1 MIFPE
6 RPITIAVTAL
16 GGQGGGVLS
25 GWIRDLA
32 EANGYFAQSTSVPG
46 VAQRTGATVYY
57 LELFP
62 ESAAQARGKAPVL
75 SLSPVAGDVD
85 IVIAAEWME
94 AGRAIQRGF
103 VTPERTTLIAST
115 HRDFAV
121 GEKIAMGDGIADSS
135 TVLDAARRAA
145 RRLICFDMKRVAEQC
160 GAVISASL
168 FGALGG
174 SGLLPFGR
182 DAFEQVIRGSGAAR
196 ESSLRAFGE
205 AWSLSERPP
214 GHAEVVERGAVNL
227 PGAKASPSPRGEQLR
242 ERIARG
248 LPAQVRELA
257 FEGCRQLADY
267 QDVAYAQLYLARL
280 EEVAAADADAG
291 GAGRGYALTSAVA
304 RHLALWMAYQDVIR
318 VADQK
323 TRAARYA
330 EIRREVRAEAGDL
343 VYPVEFMHPRIEE
356 ICDILPRALGARV
369 LRSTRLREFAQRFF
383 QKGRLVHTYRL
394 GGYLMLYVLAAMRPL
409 RRSSLRFALETVRIE
424 DWLHQVETSLA
435 ANYELAVEVA
445 GCPRLL
451 KGYSDTQQRGW
462 RNFTRIMDFLRAAP
476 RGAVDAALLRR
487 LREAA
492 LADEEGKTLAAL
504 LEESAC
510 TVT

>member
-1 MIFPE
+1 MNSAA
-6 RPITIAVTAL
+6 RPVTIAVTAL
-16 GGQGGGVLS
+16 GGQGGGVLA

-62 ESAAQARGKAPVL
+62 ESVAQSRGKVPVL

-103 VTPERTTLIAST
+103 VTPERTVLIAST

-121 GEKIAMGDGIADSS
+121 GEKIAMGDGIADS
-135 TVLDAARRAA
+135 TAVLDAASTAA

-174 SGLLPFGR
+174 AGLLPFER
-182 DAFEQVIRGSGAAR
+182 VAFERVIQGAGSAA
-196 ESSLRAFGE
+196 ESSLRAFAQAWNMAERSAGFGDVFENVAAAPPVSAPSALGE
-205 AWSLSERPP
+205 
-214 GHAEVVERGAVNL
+214 
-227 PGAKASPSPRGEQLR
+227 KLR
-242 ERIARG
+242 ERISRG
-248 LPAQVRELA
+248 LPAPVHALA

-267 QDVAYAQLYLARL
+267 QDVAYAQLYLERL
-280 EEVAAADADAG
+280 EGVAAADTDAG
-291 GAGRGYALTSAVA
+291 GAGRGFALTMVVA

-323 TRAARYA
+323 TRASRYA
-330 EIRREVRAEAGDL
+330 EIRREVRAEPEDI

-356 ICDILPRALGARV
+356 ICDILPRALGAWM
-369 LRSTRLREFAQRFF
+369 LRSGRVREFAERFF
-383 QKGRLVHTYRL
+383 RKGRYVHTYKL
-394 GGYLMLYVLAAMRPL
+394 GGYLMLFVLAAMRPL
-409 RRSSLRFALETVRIE
+409 RRLTLRYAVETGRIE
-424 DWLHQVETSLA
+424 EWLRQVEASVA
-435 ANYELAVEVA
+435 GDYALAVELA
-445 GCPRLL
+445 RCQRLL
-451 KGYSDTQQRGW
+451 KGYGDTQQRGW

-476 RGAVDAALLRR
+476 GGVVDAELLRQ

-492 LADEEGKTLAAL
+492 LADEEGRALGAL
-504 LEESAC
+504 LEESAF
-510 TVT
+510 TAT

>member
-1 MIFPE
+1 MISAE

-16 GGQGGGVLS
+16 GGQGGGVLA

-135 TVLDAARRAA
+135 TVLEAARRAA
-145 RRLICFDMKRVAEQC
+145 RRLISFDMKRIAEQC
-160 GAVISASL
+160 DAVISASL

-182 DAFEQVIRGSGAAR
+182 DAFERVIAGSGAAA

-205 AWSLSERPP
+205 AWSLAERPS
-214 GHAEVVERGAVNL
+214 GHAEAVERGALDL
-227 PGAKASPSPRGEQLR
+227 PAAKASPRGEQLR

-248 LPAQVRELA
+248 LPAQVGALA

-280 EEVAAADADAG
+280 EAVAAADADAG
-291 GAGRGYALTSAVA
+291 GAGRGFALTSAVA

-330 EIRREVRAEAGDL
+330 EIRREVRADAGDL

-383 QKGRLVHTYRL
+383 QKGRLVHTYGL

-492 LADEEGKTLAAL
+492 LADEAGKALDAL
-504 LEESAC
+504 LKESAC